1 MCHSLQVKD
10 VDSLRQALP
19 EGSAFVV
26 CKNTLMRIAADQAG
40 AAGWDVLKPATEVR
54 HLEPLCVILV
64 SP

>member
-1 MCHSLQVKD
+1 MICALLQVKD

-40 AAGWDVLKPATEVR
+40 AAGWDVLKPAAEVSTR
-54 HLEPLCVILV
+54 QM
-64 SP
+64 